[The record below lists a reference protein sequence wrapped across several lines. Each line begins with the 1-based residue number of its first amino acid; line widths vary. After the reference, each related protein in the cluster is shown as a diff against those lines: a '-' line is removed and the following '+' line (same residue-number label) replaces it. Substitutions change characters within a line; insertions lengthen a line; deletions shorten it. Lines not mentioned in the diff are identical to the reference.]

1 MFSTD
6 FPNESV
12 EIFKYFSSQKKLKF
26 SNLTILN
33 KQTKNIYSF
42 FYDKLFNHRIHEKM
56 TVSFKDNLM
65 RSYFVFP
72 LLKA

>member
-42 FYDKLFNHRIHEKM
+42 FMINCLTIEYMKK
-56 TVSFKDNLM
+56 
-65 RSYFVFP
+65 
-72 LLKA
+72 